1 MSVLAQ
7 ICVIF
12 GICLASEGVSSVLPF
27 TFPSSVLSMLILLLL
42 MAVRVL
48 KPKQLQGTAGFF
60 LDHMAMFF
68 IPVCV
73 SVLKYVDVLLANFW
87 AVVLISLL
95 TAPLVFFV
103 TGHVVQLTMKMMRKK
118 KGEQLQ

>member
-48 KPKQLQGTAGFF
+48 KPKQLQDTAGFF

>member
-7 ICVIF
+7 ICLIF
-12 GICLASEGVSSVLPF
+12 GICLASEGLSSILPF
-27 TFPSSVLSMLILLLL
+27 TFPASVMSMLVLLILL
-42 MAVRVL
+42 AAGAL
-48 KPKQLQGTAGFF
+48 KPKHLQQSAGFF

-73 SVLKYVDVLLANFW
+73 SVDVLLANFW

-103 TGHVVQLTMKMMRKK
+103 TGHVVQLTMKLMRKK
-118 KGEQLQ
+118 KGEKQP

>member
-12 GICLASEGVSSVLPF
+12 GICLASEGISSVLPF
-27 TFPSSVLSMLILLLL
+27 TFPSSVLSMLVLLLL
-42 MAVRVL
+42 MVCKVL
-48 KPKQLQGTAGFF
+48 KPKQLQESAGFF

-103 TGHVVQLTMKMMRKK
+103 TGHVVQLTMKMMRRK
-118 KGEQLQ
+118 KGEKMQ

>member
-1 MSVLAQ
+1 M
-7 ICVIF
+7 
-12 GICLASEGVSSVLPF
+12 P
-27 TFPSSVLSMLILLLL
+27 VLSMLVLLLL
-42 MAVRVL
+42 MVCKVL
-48 KPKQLQGTAGFF
+48 KPKQLQESAGFF

-103 TGHVVQLTMKMMRKK
+103 TGHVVQLTMKMMRRK
-118 KGEQLQ
+118 KGEKMQ

>member
-12 GICLASEGVSSVLPF
+12 GICLASEGISSVLPF
-27 TFPSSVLSMLILLLL
+27 TFPSSVLSMLVLLLL
-42 MAVRVL
+42 MVCKVL
-48 KPKQLQGTAGFF
+48 KPKQLQESAGFF

-103 TGHVVQLTMKMMRKK
+103 TGHVVQLTMKMMLRK
-118 KGEQLQ
+118 KGEKMQ

>member
-7 ICVIF
+7 ICLIF
-12 GICLASEGVSSVLPF
+12 GICLASEGLSSILPF
-27 TFPSSVLSMLILLLL
+27 TFPASVMSMLVLLILL
-42 MAVRVL
+42 AVGVL
-48 KPKQLQGTAGFF
+48 KPKHLQQSAGFF

-103 TGHVVQLTMKMMRKK
+103 TGHVVQLTMKLMRKK
-118 KGEQLQ
+118 KGEKQP

>member
-12 GICLASEGVSSVLPF
+12 GICLASEGISSVLPF
-27 TFPSSVLSMLILLLL
+27 TFPSSVLSMLVLLLL
-42 MAVRVL
+42 MVCKVL
-48 KPKQLQGTAGFF
+48 KPKQLQESAGFF

-87 AVVLISLL
+87 TVVLISLL

-103 TGHVVQLTMKMMRKK
+103 TGHVVQLTMKMMRRK
-118 KGEQLQ
+118 KGEKMQ

>member
-12 GICLASEGVSSVLPF
+12 GICLASEGISSVLPF
-27 TFPSSVLSMLILLLL
+27 TFPSSVLSMLVLLLL
-42 MAVRVL
+42 MVCKVL
-48 KPKQLQGTAGFF
+48 KPKQLQESAGFF
-60 LDHMAMFF
+60 LDHMAMVF

-103 TGHVVQLTMKMMRKK
+103 TGHVVQLTMKMMRRK
-118 KGEQLQ
+118 KGEKMQ